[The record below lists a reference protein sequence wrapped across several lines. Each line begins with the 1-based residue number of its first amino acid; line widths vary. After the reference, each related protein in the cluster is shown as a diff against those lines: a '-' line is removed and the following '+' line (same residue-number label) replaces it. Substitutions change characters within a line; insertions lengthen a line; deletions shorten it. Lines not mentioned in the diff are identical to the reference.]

1 MSTQI
6 GSALFNSGTVQHEAT
21 TGGRNTTTK
30 LSVVVPAFNEAS
42 RIGKNLHELVRTM
55 RRSYA
60 DFEIVV
66 VDDGSTDGTSHEASF
81 AAVAIPEVR
90 VIRYDRN
97 AGKGAA
103 LAHGSLF
110 ATGEYI
116 IFLDADLDL
125 HPKQLPLFV
134 ESLEITGADAVIGS
148 KHHPMSEVVNY
159 PWLRRLYSLGYYTM
173 VRMLFGLPLRDTQT
187 GLKIFRRRV
196 LHDVVPRLLAKRFAF
211 DLELLANAQRL
222 GYSMIDAPVRVEFQ
236 REGRINWTDAAKM
249 MLDTLA
255 IFYRMNVLR
264 YYDEVRPAPA
274 RDWYEVSVAAEVG
287 LLDEAVAV

>member
-1 MSTQI
+1 MYTEI
-6 GSALFNSGTVQHEAT
+6 EPTRFNSGTVQHGAIT
-21 TGGRNTTTK
+21 DGRGNNTR
-30 LSVVVPAFNEAS
+30 LSVVLPAFNEAS
-42 RIGKNLHELVRTM
+42 RIGKNLQELVRTM
-55 RRSYA
+55 RRMFT
-60 DFEIVV
+60 DFEVVV

-110 ATGEYI
+110 ATGEFV

-134 ESLEITGADAVIGS
+134 ESLEITGVDAVIGS

-173 VRMLFGLPLRDTQT
+173 VRLLFGLPLRDTQT

-196 LHDVVPRLLAKRFAF
+196 LRDVVPRLLAKRFAF
-211 DLELLANAQRL
+211 DLELLANAHRL
-222 GYSMIDAPVRVEFQ
+222 GYSMVDAPVRVEFQ
-236 REGRINWTDAAKM
+236 RQGRINWTDAVKM

-255 IFYRMNVLR
+255 IFYRMHVLR

-274 RDWYEVSVAAEVG
+274 HDWYEVSVAAEVG